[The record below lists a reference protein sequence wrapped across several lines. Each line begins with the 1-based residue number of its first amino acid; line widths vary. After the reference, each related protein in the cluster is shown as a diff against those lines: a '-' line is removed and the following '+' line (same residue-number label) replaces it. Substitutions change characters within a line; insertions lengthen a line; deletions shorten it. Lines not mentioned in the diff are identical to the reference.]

1 MTQQGIIDFAELQ
14 ELKHQFG
21 LLNEKLEKQRIVN
34 EDIIKESM
42 KEKLS
47 YIEKWYQY
55 RLRVCAIAA
64 PIVSFIFMAR
74 YINEGFG
81 HWGFSLLILLTGLV
95 ELYLDRKSYRALD
108 IKNLPNLSMTN
119 ATENVAKHKQFRSMT
134 NKVLVLPLIVLIV
147 WTILIASN
155 YTWNLPVIAITVF
168 MMGISISWGLYLM
181 KQNRKRLEAVLEQI
195 KKLRE

>member
-1 MTQQGIIDFAELQ
+1 MTQQVIDFAELQ
-14 ELKHQFG
+14 ELKHQFS

-55 RLRVCAIAA
+55 RLRVCGIAG
-64 PIVSFIFMAR
+64 PIVSFVFMAR

-134 NKVLVLPLIVLIV
+134 NKVLALPVIVLIV
-147 WTILIASN
+147 WTILIASH

-168 MMGISISWGLYLM
+168 MMGISISWGLYQM
-181 KQNRKRLEAVLEQI
+181 KEKRKRLEAVLEQI

>member
-1 MTQQGIIDFAELQ
+1 MTQQVIDFAELQ
-14 ELKHQFG
+14 ELKHQFS

-55 RLRVCAIAA
+55 RLRVCAIAG
-64 PIVSFIFMAR
+64 PIVSFVFMAR

-119 ATENVAKHKQFRSMT
+119 ATENVAKHKHLIKQT
-134 NKVLVLPLIVLIV
+134 NKILILPTIVLVV
-147 WTILIASN
+147 WAILIACN
-155 YTWNLPVIAITVF
+155 YSWNLPILAITFF
-168 MMGISISWGLYLM
+168 MVGIAVSWGLYLA
-181 KQNRKRLEAVLEQI
+181 KENRKRLEAVLEQI